1 MDGSFLKH
9 TNVELLRLATYLA
22 RRDVA
27 VGQIQRCNLSGSGDF
42 TIAFDEPTTSQTEL
56 QEDEVLA
63 SIKSSVDLSLADRK
77 SACGALKT
85 SVSVPL
91 RDRTRSELS
100 SASHPAQKEPP
111 VSARSLE
118 SLPRRTFSPPVRDTD
133 GPPSSRRK
141 PLHEPTE
148 RRLMAAEVSRL
159 RQLIMKSK
167 RALEYLD
174 SEILV
179 RKNSRNCNSSPRSQP
194 LPLSVR
200 GCMRK
205 TPSQLIRLRPKS
217 AKTSLLKPCAVPL
230 KFTAQPPR
238 KHTRL
243 NVAAPT
249 TPRKHV
255 YELESSLRRPL
266 TAGTLGNS
274 PAVSEADADRMS
286 LQGDKTLLSWRSET
300 HCPSV
305 RRGRPPQDMALLSAY
320 LKRLSTGSTQCFEG
334 STTTSPRRQPLP
346 SNVRP
351 TGGLKYSGRSAGEG
365 QDRSNRLTPRPLR
378 QQKYNA
384 GLSRVEEEFVTKWG
398 RRLDYIVIPPSPSI
412 LQSSLSADESV
423 TLVSQD
429 SVDVFLNRHAPP
441 PPKQTL
447 QCKPRVSA
455 TAASRNAQFSLIPNE
470 DDARLLQPQ
479 FNDGLLFMKRPIEA
493 GDVSQQDR
501 FQQVNATASSTPTQQ
516 VLRLPDS
523 LHKRLLAGSNEAQAA
538 HRRFW
543 QVTGLQETATGVCLH
558 SVFDW
563 LVQDI
568 VSTCVDGV
576 VNSLETISDKLI
588 DNLLK
593 HELDSSSVENSEAA
607 QVNPKLE
614 QTRPCGELFISTT
627 RGSGSPAS
635 NPPFPCIESRA
646 GTSAATIAEGD
657 FGISSR
663 EVTPVPFD
671 HALSPHTSSQS
682 SSFSCLAFSLKNDAD
697 EIVQE
702 VPEELCA
709 VEPITAPG
717 VQTLPSNDVEK
728 TDVSRPGSIT
738 EVPYLRSSLCSD
750 ERRQDLVDQSPRES
764 GCLEIEEV
772 NEDLPSA
779 AYEETEVVGQGN
791 LSSSAPKRAV
801 CVSSTPRQLDL
812 PLEPKEVDIYSA
824 DFDESTSDHSADS
837 TSRSSSAI
845 GEVNWGSRTSSGS
858 SSLLSLSIARSVN
871 SENSSSR

>member
-56 QEDEVLA
+56 QDDEVLA

-77 SACGALKT
+77 M
-85 SVSVPL
+85 SVPL

-274 PAVSEADADRMS
+274 PAVSEADADRMEAS
-286 LQGDKTLLSWRSET
+286 VRPLQHMEYRQMAVACPPEFLLLINLFTPCVFLLYETRLLSYW
-300 HCPSV
+300 
-305 RRGRPPQDMALLSAY
+305 SAANLTAY
-320 LKRLSTGSTQCFEG
+320 GF
-334 STTTSPRRQPLP
+334 
-346 SNVRP
+346 VV
-351 TGGLKYSGRSAGEG
+351 GGLKYSGRSAGEG

-429 SVDVFLNRHAPP
+429 SVDVFLNRNAPP

-479 FNDGLLFMKRPIEA
+479 FNDGLLFMK
-493 GDVSQQDR
+493 
-501 FQQVNATASSTPTQQ
+501 
-516 VLRLPDS
+516 
-523 LHKRLLAGSNEAQAA
+523 
-538 HRRFW
+538 
-543 QVTGLQETATGVCLH
+543 VCL
-558 SVFDW
+558 
-563 LVQDI
+563 
-568 VSTCVDGV
+568 
-576 VNSLETISDKLI
+576 
-588 DNLLK
+588 
-593 HELDSSSVENSEAA
+593 
-607 QVNPKLE
+607 
-614 QTRPCGELFISTT
+614 
-627 RGSGSPAS
+627 
-635 NPPFPCIESRA
+635 
-646 GTSAATIAEGD
+646 
-657 FGISSR
+657 
-663 EVTPVPFD
+663 
-671 HALSPHTSSQS
+671 
-682 SSFSCLAFSLKNDAD
+682 
-697 EIVQE
+697 
-702 VPEELCA
+702 
-709 VEPITAPG
+709 
-717 VQTLPSNDVEK
+717 
-728 TDVSRPGSIT
+728 
-738 EVPYLRSSLCSD
+738 
-750 ERRQDLVDQSPRES
+750 
-764 GCLEIEEV
+764 
-772 NEDLPSA
+772 
-779 AYEETEVVGQGN
+779 
-791 LSSSAPKRAV
+791 
-801 CVSSTPRQLDL
+801 
-812 PLEPKEVDIYSA
+812 
-824 DFDESTSDHSADS
+824 
-837 TSRSSSAI
+837 
-845 GEVNWGSRTSSGS
+845 
-858 SSLLSLSIARSVN
+858 
-871 SENSSSR
+871 